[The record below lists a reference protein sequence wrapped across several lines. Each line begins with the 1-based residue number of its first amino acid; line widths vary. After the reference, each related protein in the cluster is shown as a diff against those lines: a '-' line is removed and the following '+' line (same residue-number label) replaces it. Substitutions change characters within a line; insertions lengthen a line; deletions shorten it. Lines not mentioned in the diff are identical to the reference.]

1 MNKPSTDLGIP
12 LLTEVISAPAAE
24 TEPVQAQ
31 PAEALMPSTLDA
43 RALPIAGPDAS
54 IDGWMD
60 EEWTRVEQKVRE
72 RVLAQLLERVDT
84 MIDQRIREGVAD
96 VLQSAVTRLVDDL
109 RLGLHQTLDD
119 LIADAVTQE
128 IERTRFTR
136 N

>member
-1 MNKPSTDLGIP
+1 MQATPDPMT
-12 LLTEVISAPAAE
+12 
-24 TEPVQAQ
+24 PV
-31 PAEALMPSTLDA
+31 
-43 RALPIAGPDAS
+43 AGPDAS
-54 IDGWMD
+54 IDGWME

-109 RLGLHQTLDD
+109 RVGLHQTLDD

-128 IERTRFTR
+128 LERTRFTR